1 MHTTARQGEHAL
13 RDGASTRTDAASPS
27 PGGDLPTTHT
37 IVRVGTNAGAGSG
50 LYAAVRTTG
59 HQPGRGA
66 RMSPGLLSLDML

>member
-37 IVRVGTNAGAGSG
+37 IVRVGTNAGARAPGPMQCAPPGISRV
-50 LYAAVRTTG
+50 AE
-59 HQPGRGA
+59 PGRLPA
-66 RMSPGLLSLDML
+66 S